1 MPNMDAMVEA
11 VLLED
16 AEDDVID
23 EAIDN
28 GDANLADAEYDEDR
42 YGLSPDQINDVD
54 QLAGIDD
61 DDVNTVDPDE
71 DIEEYVDDEDLDF
84 SDEDEE
90 DSENDEEDLT
100 ADDMRDAI
108 DTAKDLELESFF
120 STIY

>member
-1 MPNMDAMVEA
+1 M
-11 VLLED
+11 
-16 AEDDVID
+16 
-23 EAIDN
+23 
-28 GDANLADAEYDEDR
+28 
-42 YGLSPDQINDVD
+42 
-54 QLAGIDD
+54 
-61 DDVNTVDPDE
+61 NTVDPDE